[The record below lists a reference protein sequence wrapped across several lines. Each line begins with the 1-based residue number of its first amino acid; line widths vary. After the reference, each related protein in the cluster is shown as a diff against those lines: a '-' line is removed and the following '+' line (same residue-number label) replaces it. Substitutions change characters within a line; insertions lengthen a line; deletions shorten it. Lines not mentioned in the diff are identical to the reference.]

1 MNRFTSQLVFCSPD
15 RILRRTVIEQDDNQ
29 LIKNLISLD
38 DQSVETS
45 NTLFFDGILSAGITS
60 LKQNCNT
67 EELNQLTAD
76 YQYVDLH
83 NLISEVEICNDK
95 KPLVLDFGCS
105 DIVEI
110 NKLFISN
117 IDFLSEYSVFEII
130 AACVYYPAKILRKQT
145 GIDINSET
153 PIILWQNV
161 DLVNKLITSKTRM
174 KNLNENN
181 SF

>member
-15 RILRRTVIEQDDNQ
+15 RILRSAVIEQDDN
-29 LIKNLISLD
+29 LFITNLISLD
-38 DQSVETS
+38 DQLVETS
-45 NTLFFDGILSAGITS
+45 NTLFFDGILSGGITS
-60 LKQNCNT
+60 LKQNCSG
-67 EELNQLTAD
+67 EELKQLTAD
-76 YQYVDLH
+76 FHYIDLR
-83 NLISEVEICNDK
+83 NLVSEVETSADK
-95 KPLVLDFGCS
+95 KPLVLDFGS
-105 DIVEI
+105 LDMVEM
-110 NKLFISN
+110 NKLFIGN

-161 DLVNKLITSKTRM
+161 DLVNKLITNKARM